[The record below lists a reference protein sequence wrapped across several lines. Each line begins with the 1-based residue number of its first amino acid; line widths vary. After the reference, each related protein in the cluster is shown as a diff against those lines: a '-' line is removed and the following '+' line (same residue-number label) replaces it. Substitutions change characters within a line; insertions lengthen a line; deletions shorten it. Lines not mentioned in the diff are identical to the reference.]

1 MELVIEMINIAVCD
15 DDINAVEEV
24 STYLCEI
31 LKKMDIQF
39 DITCFNEGQDLIDEM
54 TSSEKLYDIIFLD
67 VFMKASNGI
76 NIARKIR
83 EFDKECK
90 IIFITSSKEYAV
102 ESYDVRAI
110 YYILK
115 PINEEKLNNAINIAI
130 ESLNKE
136 NKHIII
142 KNKKGSYRIAYK
154 DILYAESK
162 ARVVNIYDKDGEV
175 ISFYSK
181 LEDFFQSLQDERF
194 LRCHKSFVV
203 NMDYILKIEQKY
215 ICINNNINIP
225 ISSRNVLE
233 IKEKYFKYLFNE
245 I

>member
-1 MELVIEMINIAVCD
+1 MINVAICD
-15 DDINAVEEV
+15 DDINAMEEV
-24 STYLCEI
+24 STYVSRSLQK
-31 LKKMDIQF
+31 LDIQF
-39 DITCFNEGQDLIDEM
+39 KITHFNEGQDLIDKI

-67 VFMKASNGI
+67 IFMKDSNGI
-76 NIARKIR
+76 NIAREIR
-83 EFDKECK
+83 EFDKDCK
-90 IIFITSSKEYAV
+90 IIFITSSNEYAID
-102 ESYDVRAI
+102 SYDVRAI

-162 ARVVNIYDKDGEV
+162 ARVVNIYDKYGEV

-181 LEDFFQSLQDERF
+181 LEDFYRSLQDERF

-215 ICINNNINIP
+215 ICMNNNIIIP
-225 ISSRNVLE
+225 ISSGNVLE
-233 IKEKYFKYLFNE
+233 IKEKYFKYLLNE

>member
-1 MELVIEMINIAVCD
+1 MNIKF
-15 DDINAVEEV
+15 N
-24 STYLCEI
+24 
-31 LKKMDIQF
+31 
-39 DITCFNEGQDLIDEM
+39 ITCFNEGQDLIDKI

-67 VFMKASNGI
+67 IFMKASNGI
-76 NIARKIR
+76 NIAREIR
-83 EFDKECK
+83 EFDKDCK
-90 IIFITSSKEYAV
+90 IIFITSSNEYAI
-102 ESYDVRAI
+102 ESYDARAI

-142 KNKKGSYRIAYK
+142 KNKKGSYRIVYK

-162 ARVVNIYDKDGEV
+162 ARVVNIYDKCGEV

-194 LRCHKSFVV
+194 LRCHKSFLV
-203 NMDYILKIEQKY
+203 NMDYILKIEQKH
-215 ICINNNINIP
+215 ICMNNNIIIP
-225 ISSRNVLE
+225 ISSGSILE